1 MAASIEGNLRT
12 TVQVI
17 LRHQITHSKAMS
29 ITTTPEV
36 EFEDVVFATLP
47 SERFR
52 ARICTRNNGTLIWL
66 ECKRTKKQWQAIIDK
81 IGQCGSHNLPEDF
94 VVNSLQVSV

>member
-1 MAASIEGNLRT
+1 
-12 TVQVI
+12 
-17 LRHQITHSKAMS
+17 MS

-52 ARICTRNNGTLIWL
+52 ARICTTLIWL
-66 ECKRTKKQWQAIIDK
+66 ECKRTKKQWQAIIDN

-94 VVNSLQVSV
+94 VVNSLQVSVCIVCIYC